1 MSYTIKTT
9 ALPVKVERRGRP
21 KSPSIIPDF
30 NPTKV
35 EFFRGTDLKFND
47 ELFNPIKT
55 NSEIDVIL
63 STEGGLMP
71 GTNMVLVGGPGSGKS
86 TIALDMLA
94 NFTLQGYKCLFVSG
108 EMDEIAYFKYCK
120 RLPKFNCVQ
129 TLFLKNYSHCVKETL
144 EYVFDQ
150 GYDVVCIDSLAEVID
165 MVRDNYK
172 LTEGAAEHWLLR
184 LQDKNKKG
192 ENEMGYYT
200 TFVNIQQVTKAG
212 DFAGS
217 NRIKHM
223 TDAMC
228 HVERDKSG
236 LTRTLHFSKNRDCD
250 KDFKMYFAINQ
261 DTVHYTYET
270 TNED

>member
-1 MSYTIKTT
+1 MNYTIKTT
-9 ALPVKVERRGRP
+9 SLPVKVERRGRP

-129 TLFLKNYSHCVKETL
+129 TLFLKNYLARKEL
-144 EYVFDQ
+144 
-150 GYDVVCIDSLAEVID
+150 
-165 MVRDNYK
+165 
-172 LTEGAAEHWLLR
+172 
-184 LQDKNKKG
+184 
-192 ENEMGYYT
+192 
-200 TFVNIQQVTKAG
+200 
-212 DFAGS
+212 
-217 NRIKHM
+217 
-223 TDAMC
+223 
-228 HVERDKSG
+228 
-236 LTRTLHFSKNRDCD
+236 
-250 KDFKMYFAINQ
+250 
-261 DTVHYTYET
+261 
-270 TNED
+270 